1 MKAAAYRYA
10 ESGGNIPTPLRALHY
25 VDRFGVQAVYGRQL
39 GVREMSH
46 MLTSEAITK
55 LYHARER
62 AENWAAWAQKNPTG
76 AELLAEAQLLAQETE
91 E

>member
-1 MKAAAYRYA
+1 M
-10 ESGGNIPTPLRALHY
+10 
-25 VDRFGVQAVYGRQL
+25 DRFGVEAVYGRQL

-55 LYHARER
+55 LYQAREK
-62 AENWAAWAQKNPTG
+62 AENWATWARENPTG
-76 AELLAEAQLLAQETE
+76 AELLAEAQLLAQDDE